1 MFDRNFILAKT
12 NVEIAF
18 EFNTIIVALDS
29 MEMLAMSESYQGMSP
44 WLTKTY
50 ASLSEERRKI
60 HKNVMKGVMG
70 WIKQQRANDEQYD
83 TFEDL
88 IDAIANSQPDQIRD
102 LSMAWMATK
111 DFFPGHEAVLADKF
125 VFLRFVERAF
135 VEKGHDDYDLGEW
148 ADYHHLLEQPEELQ
162 ALLVEHITTLWQ
174 QHVKAEIERTKPM
187 LMQSISAFQQMD
199 YSNMSSH
206 EVVEAVTG
214 RNFRDYPNMD
224 KHIRAANK
232 LTFIPSPHLGPY
244 VGLLPIDETGECIV
258 HFGARLPKNAPIRS
272 AELSRSELM
281 MRLNAL
287 ADDTRLQILEL
298 LHEHGELCAQDFI
311 NHLELSQSSAS
322 RHLRQ
327 LTAAGY
333 LVERRREVAKCYSL
347 NHDRFEDTI
356 QALRSFISPR

>member
-12 NVEIAF
+12 DVEVAF
-18 EFNTIIVALDS
+18 EYNPVIIALDS
-29 MEMLAMSESYQGMSP
+29 MSMLDAADVYQGMSN
-44 WLTKTY
+44 WLAQTY
-50 ASLSEERRKI
+50 AALSDTQRKTQ
-60 HKNVMKGVMG
+60 KVVMKGVMG
-70 WIKQQRANDEQYD
+70 WIKQQRANAESYA

-88 IDAIANSQPDQIRD
+88 IAAIANSQPDHIRD
-102 LSMAWMATK
+102 LSMAWMSSK
-111 DFFPGHEAVLADKF
+111 SNFPGQEAVLADKF
-125 VFLRFVERAF
+125 VFLRFIEQVF
-135 VEKGHDDYDLGEW
+135 KEKGQEDYDLGEW
-148 ADYHHLLEQPEELQ
+148 ADYHQLLTQPEKMQ
-162 ALLVEHITTLWQ
+162 SLLVEHITSLWE
-174 QHVKAEIERTKPM
+174 QHVKAQLERTQPM
-187 LMQSISAFQQMD
+187 LMESVAAFQQMD
-199 YSNMSSH
+199 YSNLSNH

-214 RNFRDYPNMD
+214 RNFRDYEFMD
-224 KHIRAANK
+224 EHIRAAQK

-258 HFGARLPKNAPIRS
+258 HFGARLPKNAPVRS
-272 AELSRSELM
+272 SELSRSELM

-298 LHEHGELCAQDFI
+298 LNEHGELCAQDFI

-356 QALRSFISPR
+356 QALRSFISSR